1 MVAKADAMD
10 RETLAAMIDQT
21 LLKPTVGYRS
31 AAVWIESNRDAGFAT
46 LCISP
51 FLVPLAAQR
60 LAGSC
65 TKVCAV
71 VGFPNGYS
79 LTETK
84 AEEARRLVELGAA
97 EIDMVMNV
105 GAFLDGEDGLVV
117 DDIAA
122 VALAVCDASAGSG
135 LLKVILETG
144 HLTPA
149 QVVEAS
155 KLAATAGAHYVK
167 TSTGFGPRGASVED
181 VRAMAAAVGPDVRVK
196 AAGGIRDLPAALAMI
211 EAGASRIGTSSGLEI
226 LAALDPAGA
235 GTTSASAG
243 EGSGY

>member
-1 MVAKADAMD
+1 VKARAGGVGGSGAMD
-10 RETLAAMIDQT
+10 RQTLAAMLDQT
-21 LLKPTVGYRS
+21 LLKPTAGYATAS
-31 AAVWIESNRDAGFAT
+31 TWMEANRDAGFAT
-46 LCISP
+46 LCVSP
-51 FLVPLAAQR
+51 FLVPLATQR
-60 LAGSC
+60 LSGSC

-84 AEEARRLVELGAA
+84 AEEARRLIELGAA
-97 EIDMVMNV
+97 EIDMVMNI
-105 GAFLDGEDGLVV
+105 GAFLDGEDQLVI

-122 VALAVCDASAGSG
+122 VALTVCDASGGAG

-144 HLTPA
+144 HLTPG

-155 KLAATAGAHYVK
+155 KLAASAGADYVK

-181 VRAMAAAVGPDVRVK
+181 VRAMAGAVGPDVKVK
-196 AAGGIRDLPAALAMI
+196 AAGGIRDLPTALAMI

-226 LAALDPAGA
+226 LAALGA
-235 GTTSASAG
+235 D
-243 EGSGY
+243 